1 MKHTVISK
9 RRGWYTAFP
18 QLYSMPDGRQTV
30 GVPASPFS
38 DHFHVDR
45 RSQFLVFES
54 RDGRGV
60 VAGVRRPRDSLQL
73 ARPEPPRKVR
83 PFRRCHARRVVPVR
97 RVGGLAG
104 MARPAP
110 Q

>member
-1 MKHTVISK
+1 MKHTIISR

-18 QLYSMPDGRQTV
+18 QLYSMPDGRQAV

-54 RDGRGV
+54 RDGGESWQESDDPAIPV
-60 VAGVRRPRDSLQL
+60 QL
-73 ARPEPPRKVR
+73 AGPEPPRKV
-83 PFRRCHARRVVPVR
+83 
-97 RVGGLAG
+97 
-104 MARPAP
+104 
-110 Q
+110 